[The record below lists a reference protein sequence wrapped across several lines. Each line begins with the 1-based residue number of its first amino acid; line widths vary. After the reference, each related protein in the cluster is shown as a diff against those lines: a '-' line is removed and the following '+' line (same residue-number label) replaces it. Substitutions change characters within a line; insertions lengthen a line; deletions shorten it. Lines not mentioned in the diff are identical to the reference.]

1 MKLSKENVESL
12 SNAYMGDIEAYG
24 DEDIYTPE
32 YVGLCQTTL
41 QEISEKV
48 LQDENSSLNSLKQY
62 SEELSEDKKVILE
75 DFLTYVKNT
84 D

>member
-1 MKLSKENVESL
+1 MKLSKENVKSL
-12 SNAYMGDIEAYG
+12 SNAYMGDIDAYG

-32 YVGLCQTTL
+32 YVDLCQTTL

-48 LQDENSSLNSLKQY
+48 LQGENSSLNLLKQY